1 MKKKIKVKT
10 CFKKFHVSVMFIYQN
25 YETIYSSSLPSSF
38 KYLYYKL
45 LKKHIP
51 NISEEKV
58 SSNIGVL
65 YLVIMSSVK
74 VVIMATVLLEIT
86 GNVPFGNCD
95 QFLSEPKNRQA
106 TASLFKP
113 KEHRGTFLI
122 YHLLEERIFCLTSK
136 F

>member
-1 MKKKIKVKT
+1 MFQSCSFIKIMKPYI
-10 CFKKFHVSVMFIYQN
+10 HH
-25 YETIYSSSLPSSF
+25 P
-38 KYLYYKL
+38 YLQAL
-45 LKKHIP
+45 NICIINVLKKHIP
-51 NISEEKV
+51 SISEEKI

-113 KEHRGTFLI
+113 KEHRDTFLI

>member
-1 MKKKIKVKT
+1 MFQSCSFIKIMKPYI
-10 CFKKFHVSVMFIYQN
+10 HH
-25 YETIYSSSLPSSF
+25 P
-38 KYLYYKL
+38 YLQAL
-45 LKKHIP
+45 NICIINVLKKHIP

-65 YLVIMSSVK
+65 YLVIMSTVK

>member
-51 NISEEKV
+51 NISEEKI

-65 YLVIMSSVK
+65 YLVIMSTVK

-86 GNVPFGNCD
+86 GNFPFGNCD

>member
-1 MKKKIKVKT
+1 
-10 CFKKFHVSVMFIYQN
+10 
-25 YETIYSSSLPSSF
+25 
-38 KYLYYKL
+38 
-45 LKKHIP
+45 
-51 NISEEKV
+51 
-58 SSNIGVL
+58 
-65 YLVIMSSVK
+65 
-74 VVIMATVLLEIT
+74 MAAVLLEIT
-86 GNVPFGNCD
+86 GNFPLGNCD

>member
-1 MKKKIKVKT
+1 MFQSCSFIKIMKPYI
-10 CFKKFHVSVMFIYQN
+10 HHPYLQALNIYIIN
-25 YETIYSSSLPSSF
+25 V
-38 KYLYYKL
+38 

-51 NISEEKV
+51 NISEEKI

-65 YLVIMSSVK
+65 YLVIMSTVK

-86 GNVPFGNCD
+86 GNFPFGNCD

-122 YHLLEERIFCLTSK
+122 YHLLEERIFCLISK